1 MYVPFLIEDFVIS
14 NWTLTCCL
22 WGVLDNLERTRSWHF
37 GTGRKRY
44 SLYIGCEYHPRP
56 LGSQSEICLLNRE
69 ALLLSCSAKSEYF
82 KEIGEWFCLKFT
94 MHLYR
99 GWEFQS
105 TAQVLLYGEVL
116 FSLFFQSWKRRRK
129 KCIGAQIC
137 KICGPEWQAKSYTA
151 SCGKISAI
159 RSQKSDLQASC
170 SKICDVLSSHPRKSG
185 KCSLKI

>member
-1 MYVPFLIEDFVIS
+1 MLARSLGRLGKD
-14 NWTLTCCL
+14 W
-22 WGVLDNLERTRSWHF
+22 SWHF
-37 GTGRKRY
+37 RTGQKRY
-44 SLYIGCEYHPRP
+44 SLCIGCEYHPKP

-69 ALLLSCSAKSEYF
+69 ALLLPCSAKSVCF
-82 KEIGEWFCLKFT
+82 KEIAEWFCLKFA

-105 TAQVLLYGEVL
+105 SAQALLYGEVL

-129 KCIGAQIC
+129 KCIGAQLC

-159 RSQKSDLQASC
+159 KSQKSDIQASC
-170 SKICDVLSSHPRKSG
+170 SKTCNVLFSYPRKSG
-185 KCSLKI
+185 KHSLKV